1 MRKVKHD
8 IAYRVPSWALCNLDT
23 VADKPIQTKTCR
35 FCVKT
40 KEGHRCVLHD
50 TLLTTEGTLVNKAYE
65 CKRATA
71 GYAITVDEPIPT
83 GPRIDPKLII
93 TETLKEYKKTYNDLL
108 SQGYPKAM
116 AESIATKYM
125 LGE

>member
-1 MRKVKHD
+1 MRKIKHD

-23 VADKPIQTKTCR
+23 IADKPIQAATCR
-35 FCVKT
+35 FCIKT
-40 KEGHRCVLHD
+40 KDGHKCVLHD
-50 TLLTTEGTLVNKAYE
+50 TWLSTEGKLVNKAE
-65 CKRATA
+65 VCKRATA
-71 GYAITVDEPIPT
+71 GYAITADEPVPT
-83 GPRIDPKLII
+83 GPKVDPKQII

>member
-1 MRKVKHD
+1 MRKVKHE

-23 VADKPIQTKTCR
+23 VADDPIQKATCR

-40 KEGHRCVLHD
+40 KDGHKCVLHD
-50 TLLTTEGTLVNKAYE
+50 TWLSTEGKIVNKAE
-65 CKRATA
+65 ACKRATA
-71 GYAITVDEPIPT
+71 GYAITLDEPVHT
-83 GPRIDPKLII
+83 GPKIEPRQII
-93 TETLKEYKKTYNDLL
+93 SETLKEYKKTYNDLL